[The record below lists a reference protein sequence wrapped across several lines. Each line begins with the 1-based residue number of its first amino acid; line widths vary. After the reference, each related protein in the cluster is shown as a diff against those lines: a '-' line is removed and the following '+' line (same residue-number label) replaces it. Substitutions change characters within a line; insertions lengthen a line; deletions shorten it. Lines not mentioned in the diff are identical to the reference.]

1 MSKDSQLDKFVLF
14 STLLN
19 VYGPLLTDKQ
29 QAIME
34 HYFGQNLSL
43 QEISELTHITR
54 AAVNDALTHAQDK
67 LLHYE
72 AQLHLVE
79 KQKKLTRL
87 IDQSSLTAEE
97 KAALL
102 GLL

>member
-14 STLLN
+14 STLFD

-34 HYFGQNLSL
+34 QYYGQNLSL
-43 QEISELTHITR
+43 QEIAELTDITR

-79 KQKKLTRL
+79 KQKKLKLL

-97 KAALL
+97 KTNLL
-102 GLL
+102 SLL

>member
-14 STLLN
+14 STLFD
-19 VYGPLLTDKQ
+19 VYGPLLTNKQ

-34 HYFGQNLSL
+34 HYYGQNLSL
-43 QEISELTHITR
+43 QEIAELSNITR

-72 AQLHLVE
+72 GQLHILD
-79 KQKKLTRL
+79 KQKNY
-87 IDQSSLTAEE
+87 DN
-97 KAALL
+97 
-102 GLL
+102 